1 MLSII
6 KVPNHIAGFGTV
18 ILRDLF
24 SIYIQSIPIFRLE
37 FLFKSLKFL
46 MKSLLH
52 RFFRVIAAHHPVHTL
67 GIDFGNAELT
77 ICFLHCLLRRV
88 VKFKDIYIIRV
99 AVVDTMM
106 NYEKYWNLFIIFS
119 STHEMHF

>member
-77 ICFLHCLLRRV
+77 ICFLHCLQRRV
-88 VKFKDIYIIRV
+88 VKFKDIYIRHLHHKGSGRRHNDELRKV
-99 AVVDTMM
+99 L
-106 NYEKYWNLFIIFS
+106 ESFHHL
-119 STHEMHF
+119 